1 MQALQ
6 DRGVAVIA
14 STGMRFDLT
23 TPHGRMLATMLAC
36 VAEFERGLL
45 RERVLSG
52 LAAAKAR
59 GVKLG
64 RPFGTRVKSDPLTP
78 TVLARVCEGL
88 SKNTVLAIVSRHRT
102 EDAST
107 STGKAEKSASEY
119 QLTIRP
125 PTSSLSGGL

>member
-1 MQALQ
+1 
-6 DRGVAVIA
+6 
-14 STGMRFDLT
+14 MRFDLT

-64 RPFGTRVKSDPLTP
+64 RPFGTRAKSVPVTP
-78 TVLARVCEGL
+78 TVLARVREGASYRVIARDLGL

-107 STGKAEKSASEY
+107 STEKAEKGASKS

-125 PTSSLSGGL
+125 PTSSLSEGL

>member
-1 MQALQ
+1 
-6 DRGVAVIA
+6 
-14 STGMRFDLT
+14 
-23 TPHGRMLATMLAC
+23 MLATMLAC

-64 RPFGTRVKSDPLTP
+64 RPFGTRVKSDALTP
-78 TVLARVCEGL
+78 TVLARVREGASYRVIARDLGL

-107 STGKAEKSASEY
+107 STEKAEKGASKS
-119 QLTIRP
+119 QFTIRP